1 MTAVLPQEGVPPF
14 LPASKGHLPADQETA
29 LRWLGLAMELG
40 NKVVVVTSP
49 SGMIEYVNASFTKS
63 TGYAAREVLGQSTRI
78 LKSGLMPEEVYRR
91 MWTTLK
97 SGQSWQGELLNRKK
111 NGELYWEQAI
121 ISPMP
126 EKDGIRYMAVKE
138 NITERK
144 LLRGRL
150 EMMQGVMRVLS
161 TENTLTN
168 AAPRLSRVIAEAL
181 AAGWVE
187 LWMYKPDELELLCEG
202 SHVLGGTLGR
212 HSPAAMAGT
221 RLKRGSDERFL
232 ALDALSHVRLHAG
245 EARHELA
252 FPIRTGQGSAGLL
265 IVGDLLNSQIVI
277 PAIELVCAQLGH
289 FVHRTHVEEDLIR
302 ARDSAEAANRAK
314 AAFLSNMSQE
324 LRIPIARILE
334 VSRGILRDKS
344 LGSEALRQMELIERS
359 GLELLAVMEAITD
372 ISRVVAMPGDKYPEL
387 HGMEGTNIDKI
398 TRLLEP
404 DTELRPGSAE
414 AASQR
419 EAGHEAP
426 SKEYA
431 KPIKELLSSIS
442 DASTKADI
450 ERVRRL
456 TEDLA
461 GLDPDLGMRVR
472 QFADAYDYESIRALL
487 RN

>member
-1 MTAVLPQEGVPPF
+1 
-14 LPASKGHLPADQETA
+14 
-29 LRWLGLAMELG
+29 MELG

-49 SGMIEYVNASFTKS
+49 SGIIEYVNASFTKS
-63 TGYAAREVLGQSTRI
+63 TGYAAREVLGQNTRI
-78 LKSGLMPEEVYRR
+78 LKSGLMPEEVYKR
-91 MWTTLK
+91 MWTTLR

-161 TENTLTN
+161 TENTLSN
-168 AAPRLSRVIAEAL
+168 AAPRLARVIAEAL

-187 LWMYKPDELELLCEG
+187 VWMHKPAEHELLCEG
-202 SHVLGGTLGR
+202 SYVLGGSIGR
-212 HSPAAMAGT
+212 HSPAATTGT
-221 RLKRGSDERFL
+221 RLKKGADERFL
-232 ALDALSHVRLHAG
+232 ALDALSHVRLHVG

-252 FPIRTGQGSAGLL
+252 FPIRTTEGSAGLL

-302 ARDSAEAANRAK
+302 ARDNAEAANRAK

-334 VSRGILRDKS
+334 VSREMLCDKA
-344 LGSEALRQMELIERS
+344 LGAEALRQTGQIERS
-359 GLELLAVMEAITD
+359 GLELLAVMEVITD
-372 ISRVVAMPGDKYPEL
+372 ISRVVAMPGDKHPGL
-387 HGMEGTNIDKI
+387 HEVDGTDIDKI

-404 DTELRPGSAE
+404 EAELRTDE
-414 AASQR
+414 TQAAVQR
-419 EAGHEAP
+419 EKGGEASP
-426 SKEYA
+426 KEYA
-431 KPIKELLSSIS
+431 KPIRELLLNIS
-442 DASTKADI
+442 DAAMKADI
-450 ERVRRL
+450 ERVRSL
-456 TEDLA
+456 TENLG

-472 QFADAYDYESIRALL
+472 QFADAYDYESIRSLI
-487 RN
+487 RS